1 MRLIDADALIET
13 IAIVAKKFAKS
24 DAQKALMGRVM
35 YILDHK
41 PECVVRCKE
50 CKFYEEVEYYP
61 DGTKKIC
68 RLLKRQFHPDD
79 FCSYGERK
87 EE

>member
-1 MRLIDADALIET
+1 MDETYISREALIREL
-13 IAIVAKKFAKS
+13 IGKGFYPAIVKQAIAE
-24 DAQKALMGRVM
+24 APAANVA
-35 YILDHK
+35 
-41 PECVVRCKE
+41 PVVRCKE

-68 RLLKRQFHPDD
+68 RLLKRQFYPDD

-87 EE
+87 EK